1 MALRYPYTDAFLAP
15 RVTQAREDQA
25 FSDVADL
32 GALPV
37 AWVARLT
44 VIRCYMIVCTES
56 MQSADD
62 TFAAK
67 LASYRKDFNDCL
79 PQARAAQ
86 AAAQAAAGA
95 KPTGGGSF
103 FSVDLQRG

>member
-1 MALRYPYTDAFLAP
+1 MALRYPYMDAFLAP

-32 GALPV
+32 GTLPA
-37 AWVARLT
+37 AWVSRLT
-44 VIRCYMIVCTES
+44 VLRTYIITCMENMAS
-56 MQSADD
+56 SEDA
-62 TFAAK
+62 FAAK
-67 LASYRKDFNDCL
+67 LAAYRKDYDAAI

-86 AAAQAAAGA
+86 AVAEANAGLP
-95 KPTGGGSF
+95 PTGGSSF